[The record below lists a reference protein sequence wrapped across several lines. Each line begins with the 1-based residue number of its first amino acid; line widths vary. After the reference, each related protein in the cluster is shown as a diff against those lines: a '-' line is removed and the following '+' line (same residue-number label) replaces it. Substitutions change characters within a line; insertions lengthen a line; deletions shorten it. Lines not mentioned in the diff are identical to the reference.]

1 MRRFAEQGYRATALS
16 AIARESG
23 VTPAAVYPYFHDKE
37 RLFLAAFDA
46 DASALLDSAL
56 PADVSALPTWIGLL
70 PRIVDGPARHPLA
83 RRVFEGREPD
93 LTPRLLELSSAVR
106 LRDAMEQAL
115 RTAQRVGIARA
126 DIDPALT
133 AVGLQTIVLSTLLAA
148 IQARVMQASQRRDGL
163 LAVIVA
169 ALRAPGGVAGA

>member
-1 MRRFAEQGYRATALS
+1 VRRFAEQGYRATSLS

-70 PRIVDGPARHPLA
+70 PRIVDGATRHPLA

-93 LTPRLLELSSAVR
+93 LTPRLLELPSAVR

-115 RTAQRVGIARA
+115 RTAQRAGIARA

-133 AVGLQTIVLSTLLAA
+133 VVGLQTIVLSTLLAA
-148 IQARVMQASQRRDGL
+148 IQARVMQDPQRRDGL

-169 ALRAPGGVAGA
+169 ALRAPGGVPGA